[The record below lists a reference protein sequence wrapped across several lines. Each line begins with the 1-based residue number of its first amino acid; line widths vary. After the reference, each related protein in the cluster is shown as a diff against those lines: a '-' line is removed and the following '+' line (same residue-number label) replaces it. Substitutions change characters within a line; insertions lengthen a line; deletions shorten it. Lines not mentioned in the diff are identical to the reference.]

1 MPRFLLLLVAL
12 MLAATVMAAAP
23 VSKGSAKADPAA
35 AEAIRKALDS
45 SGNFDF
51 SGVNLP
57 GVLSTIAEQ
66 YKINIVLDRTVLQQ
80 MGFEPEAMIVEL
92 KMKEGKLRNALRAIA
107 GQYNLTF
114 AVVGD
119 ALVITTEELAVYRQL
134 KQRISVDYDAVPLNK
149 ALKELSTRYG
159 VNVVIDPRTARAK
172 SAENP
177 VTLQVDDV
185 PFEAAVRLLC
195 EMADLKPARMGNVIF
210 VTTEARADKLR
221 DSESLVPA
229 PGVPMP
235 GVPGTFLGFGGGI
248 AGNLGGGGNRP
259 APAMATPPAVVVP
272 DKADAG
278 TPPVKDPPKKDKD

>member
-1 MPRFLLLLVAL
+1 MPRSLLLLVAL
-12 MLAATVMAAAP
+12 MVTATLIAAAP
-23 VSKGSAKADPAA
+23 GSKGSAKADPAA
-35 AEAIRKALDS
+35 AEAIRKALDT

-57 GVLSTIAEQ
+57 GVLNTIAEQ

-80 MGFEPEAMIVEL
+80 MGFEPESMVVEL
-92 KMKEGKLRNALRAIA
+92 KMKEGKLRNALRAMA

-114 AVVGD
+114 AIVGD

-149 ALKELSTRYG
+149 AIKELSTRYG
-159 VNVVIDPRTARAK
+159 VNVVIDPRTARTK
-172 SAENP
+172 SADNP

-221 DSESLVPA
+221 DGDSLVPT

-235 GVPGTFLGFGGGI
+235 GVPGGVLGFAGGIGGG
-248 AGNLGGGGNRP
+248 LGGAIVPPP
-259 APAMATPPAVVVP
+259 AVVTPPAVVVP
-272 DKADAG
+272 DKADKAD
-278 TPPVKDPPKKDKD
+278 PPPAKDPPKKD

>member
-1 MPRFLLLLVAL
+1 MPRSLLLLVAL
-12 MLAATVMAAAP
+12 MVTATLIAAAP
-23 VSKGSAKADPAA
+23 GSKGSAKADPTA
-35 AEAIRKALDS
+35 AEAIRKALDT

-57 GVLSTIAEQ
+57 GVLNTIAEQ

-80 MGFEPEAMIVEL
+80 MGFEPESMVVEL
-92 KMKEGKLRNALRAIA
+92 KMKEGKLRNALRAMA

-114 AVVGD
+114 AIVGD

-149 ALKELSTRYG
+149 AIKELSTRYG
-159 VNVVIDPRTARAK
+159 VNVVIDPRTARTK
-172 SAENP
+172 SADNP

-221 DSESLVPA
+221 DGDSLVPT

-235 GVPGTFLGFGGGI
+235 GVPGGVLGFAGGIGGG
-248 AGNLGGGGNRP
+248 LGGAIVPPP
-259 APAMATPPAVVVP
+259 AVVTPPAVVVP
-272 DKADAG
+272 DKADKAD
-278 TPPVKDPPKKDKD
+278 PPPAKDPPKKD